1 MRYTWRIVLYAVT
14 KLEVWNS
21 PKYADSIYER
31 KIIIK
36 ETNVKCWHC
45 RQIYISLKL
54 FILQN
59 QRKLMPTKIDT
70 PILFFFHIIV
80 IVNYIL
86 TCLRPME
93 LCCKYLKSYVKIILT
108 CRRLFNS
115 RDIVYIIVCNIV
127 LPVILCWIVALFNWP
142 THIQWVHLIYCS
154 EPLSIQIDYQKIR
167 PRRWRYQIHITVSI

>member
-1 MRYTWRIVLYAVT
+1 MKLPIIRWFDLRKENNYQRNQCQVLTLSTNLHILETFHFT
-14 KLEVWNS
+14 KS
-21 PKYADSIYER
+21 K
-31 KIIIK
+31 
-36 ETNVKCWHC
+36 
-45 RQIYISLKL
+45 
-54 FILQN
+54 
-59 QRKLMPTKIDT
+59 KIDAHKNWYT
-70 PILFFFHIIV
+70 YIIFFHIIV

-154 EPLSIQIDYQKIR
+154 EPLSI
-167 PRRWRYQIHITVSI
+167 